1 MQLPVARRETLLAVL
16 DLLGVFVFAVEG
28 AMAAVGGSFDAL
40 GVLVLSFSTALG
52 GGIVRDV
59 LIGATPVAAIKDVRY
74 PITAF
79 VGGGLVFLLHG
90 IVAQIP
96 HPVLVGF
103 DALGLSLCAVAG
115 ATKARG
121 LGIHPLP
128 AVLLGAVTGV
138 GGGTIRDLLMAR
150 SPTVL
155 HSDIYA
161 VAAMFGAAV
170 MLTAIRGGIRGPI
183 AATLGATACFVL
195 RVVSVW
201 RNWNLP
207 KL

>member
-1 MQLPVARRETLLAVL
+1 MEVKREHLVSIL
-16 DLLGVFVFAVEG
+16 DLLGVFVFTVEG

-40 GVLVLSFSTALG
+40 GVLVLSFATALG
-52 GGIVRDV
+52 GGIVRDL
-59 LIGATPVAAIKDVRY
+59 LIGSTPVAAIKDVRY
-74 PITAF
+74 TVTAF
-79 VGGGLVFLLHG
+79 SGGALVFVLHEL
-90 IVAQIP
+90 VARIP
-96 HPVLVGF
+96 HPVLVAF

-115 ATKARG
+115 ATKARDF
-121 LGIHPLP
+121 GIHPLL
-128 AVLLGAVTGV
+128 AVLLGAITGV

-161 VAAMFGAAV
+161 VAAIFGASV
-170 MLTAIRGGIRGPI
+170 MLVVLRLGGRGPI
-183 AATLGATACFVL
+183 AATVGATACFAL

-207 KL
+207 KLG